1 LGGFFL
7 TFDAAAELGLE
18 GMSEARIDR
27 WEEGSAP
34 LDKIA
39 QAFAL

>member
-1 LGGFFL
+1 
-7 TFDAAAELGLE
+7 
-18 GMSEARIDR
+18 MPEASIDS
-27 WEEGSAP
+27 WEDGSAP